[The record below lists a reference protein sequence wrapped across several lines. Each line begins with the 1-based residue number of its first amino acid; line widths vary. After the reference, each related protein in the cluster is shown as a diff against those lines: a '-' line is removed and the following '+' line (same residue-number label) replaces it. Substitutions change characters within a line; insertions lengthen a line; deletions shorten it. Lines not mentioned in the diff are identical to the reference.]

1 MKITLFDI
9 PVYSMSENEFNNRWK
24 NKKNFFMTHL

>member
-9 PVYSMSENEFNNRWK
+9 PVYSKSENEFNNRWK
-24 NKKNFFMTHL
+24 NKKKISL